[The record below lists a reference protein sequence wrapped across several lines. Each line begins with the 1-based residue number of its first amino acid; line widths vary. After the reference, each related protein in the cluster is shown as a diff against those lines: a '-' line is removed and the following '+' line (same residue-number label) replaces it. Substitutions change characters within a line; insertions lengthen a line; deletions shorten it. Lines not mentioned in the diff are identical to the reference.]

1 MSADVLVKGQ
11 LLHSLGSVLV
21 MCGYCVTNSQ
31 ADTLADALAG
41 WDSLPLLKTLTIS
54 TVFPSYI
61 WKVLSLENFQIS

>member
-11 LLHSLGSVLV
+11 LLHLLGSVLV